1 MTNKTYNEEKWKETK
16 KLEKEQVMD
25 LLAKTLDNMQQDNQV
40 FLKYLNVQSKFDKES
55 LSNAILI
62 SAQFPNATR
71 LKSYDDWKKMGV
83 SVLNYDKK
91 VLILKPGKSYVKED
105 GNGATFINTQKV
117 YDISQTNLNTKPR
130 QYDLNLVVS
139 SLLNNLPVDVLTVE
153 SLENN
158 EYVKWDSQRNAILIK
173 KDSNK
178 DILLKSLIKELV
190 KYEYQNENNKFLD
203 FRCNCISYM
212 VARKY
217 NIDVSEYNFENIL
230 NEVKDLDSKQFK
242 DLLNANRNEMQL
254 INSRINLPIEK
265 TSNDKQER

>member
-1 MTNKTYNEEKWKETK
+1 MTNKSYDQEKWKETK

-40 FLKYLNVQSKFDKES
+40 FLNYLNVQSKFDKES

-62 SAQFPNATR
+62 SAQFPNATI

-105 GNGATFINTQKV
+105 GNGSTFINTQKV
-117 YDISQTNLNTKPR
+117 YDISQTNLNTKPK

-265 TSNDKQER
+265 TSNEKQER